1 MTTKTDHY
9 KDAGVDIEKADR
21 LAGWLQAD
29 QATGASPSSL
39 NNKGGDVVAG
49 IGGFASL
56 FRPNFAGMKDPLL
69 VSGTDGV
76 GTKLLLGLEHN
87 ALEDLGVDLVA
98 MCVNDIY
105 TLGARAL
112 FFIDY
117 YATGALDETQFQQVL
132 TGINKGLA
140 QAGCPLIG
148 GETAELPGLYEK
160 GHFDLAGFVVGAV
173 DGAKMP
179 KPEKVQPGD
188 VLIGLE
194 SNGFHSNGFS
204 LIRNWL
210 DAGKVT
216 VDQSLVDN
224 LLKPTT
230 IYAGLA
236 DAFTKLGP
244 EVLRACA
251 HITGGGIS
259 GNLVRVLPKGVEA
272 KVQLSAL
279 PTQPWVKDFILA
291 NVPSLLDV
299 ENSFNLG
306 CGMVLAVAKER
317 KEDALAALS
326 TYNPVAIGEVAAAS
340 QAHADA
346 TVSFT

>member
-1 MTTKTDHY
+1 MTSKPDHY
-9 KDAGVDIEKADR
+9 KDSGVDIEKADR
-21 LAGWLQAD
+21 LADWLKQ
-29 QATGASPSSL
+29 GPSSSSSGS
-39 NNKGGDVVAG
+39 GGDVVAG

-56 FRPNFAGMKDPLL
+56 FRPNFSGMTDPLL

-76 GTKLLLGLEHN
+76 GTKLLLGLEYA

-117 YATGALDETQFQQVL
+117 YATGALSESQFQAVL

-140 QAGCPLIG
+140 EARCPLIG

-173 DGAKMP
+173 DGAKLP
-179 KPEKVQPGD
+179 RPEYVSAGD
-188 VLIGLE
+188 VLIGLT
-194 SNGFHSNGFS
+194 SSGFHSNGFS
-204 LIRNWL
+204 LIRKWL
-210 DAGKVT
+210 AKPGFSPDRALIDKL
-216 VDQSLVDN
+216 LV
-224 LLKPTT
+224 PTR

-236 DAFTKLGP
+236 DVMASFGP
-244 EVLRACA
+244 QVIHGAA

-259 GNLVRVLPKGVEA
+259 GNLVRVMPKGLCA
-272 KVQLSAL
+272 WIDLTKL

-306 CGMVLAVAKER
+306 CGMVLAVAPAKAN
-317 KEDALAALS
+317 DVLAA
-326 TYNPVAIGEVAAAS
+326 TEDYEPVVIGEVAAGAS
-340 QAHADA
+340 PEAEPA
-346 TVSFT
+346 VVFR